1 MSVQL
6 LSNTNNVLKI
16 ASITGYQGKAITE
29 TIINGFFTVN
39 RQWIVKYWNRAAEK
53 LLRVQAK
60 DIVGKNLWEK
70 FAETIPLDFYAVY
83 HKAFLKDIPVH
94 FQEYWAEMG
103 TWFDVVTYHC
113 DDTLSVSFKSS
124 NQMTKP
130 EYPEQQL
137 CSMAELYKF
146 VTEVTNDSLWEWNLQ
161 SKEIFW
167 IDGGHK
173 RTFGYPI
180 ENALIP
186 QSFWENIIHPDDKD
200 RVLTRLNKIITQG
213 TLPLWED
220 EYRFKK
226 ANGEYAYVHDRGHII
241 YEEGKAFRM
250 IGATQDITARK
261 LTEIKLLESE
271 KKLSLI
277 ARQTENA
284 VIITDADGK
293 ITWVNSAF
301 TRITEYEPKEV
312 MGKKPGSFLQGKET
326 DPSTVQYLRDKIK
339 DKQSF
344 DCDILNYSKSGRLY
358 WVNIQGQPLL
368 DENENSDRYFAIQ
381 TDITEKVLLKNK
393 LAQERQERQREITYA
408 AVTAQESEREDIG
421 KELHDNLG
429 QILAVAKLYI
439 QMAQKQ
445 KREKNREMYLQKSCD
460 LVVNV
465 IDEIRRISKAL
476 VIPGVHIIG
485 LFDNI
490 KNLIHDLG
498 MIHPVKIEFHEDNI
512 LQGDM
517 NEKLQM
523 TIFRIVQEQ
532 VNNILKHSKAAHAT
546 INLSIEENNILL
558 CISDDGDGCDM
569 LKEKNGVGLINI
581 HSRAELYHGSV
592 TVTSRPGEGYSLK
605 VVLPLIAV

>member
-1 MSVQL
+1 
-6 LSNTNNVLKI
+6 
-16 ASITGYQGKAITE
+16 
-29 TIINGFFTVN
+29 
-39 RQWIVKYWNRAAEK
+39 
-53 LLRVQAK
+53 
-60 DIVGKNLWEK
+60 
-70 FAETIPLDFYAVY
+70 
-83 HKAFLKDIPVH
+83 
-94 FQEYWAEMG
+94 
-103 TWFDVVTYHC
+103 
-113 DDTLSVSFKSS
+113 
-124 NQMTKP
+124 
-130 EYPEQQL
+130 
-137 CSMAELYKF
+137 
-146 VTEVTNDSLWEWNLQ
+146 VTEVTNDCLWEWNLETD
-161 SKEIFW
+161 EIFW

-173 RTFGYPI
+173 RVFGYPI

-186 QSFWENIIHPDDKD
+186 LSFWKSCIHPDDKD
-200 RVLTRLNKIITQG
+200 RVLTGLNKTITAG
-213 TLPLWED
+213 SGAIWED
-220 EYRFKK
+220 EYRFKR
-226 ANGEYAYVHDRGHII
+226 ASGEYAYVHDRGHLI
-241 YEEGKAFRM
+241 YNGKKASKM

-261 LTEIKLLESE
+261 LAEIKLLQSE

-277 ARQTENA
+277 ARQTQSA
-284 VIITDADGK
+284 VIITDADGN

-301 TRITEYEPKEV
+301 TRITEYGPEEV

-326 DPSTVQYLRDKIK
+326 DPSTVQYLRDKIN

-358 WVNIQGQPLL
+358 WVNIVGQPLL
-368 DENENSDRYFAIQ
+368 DENENFDRYFAIQ

-408 AVTAQESEREDIG
+408 AVTAQETERGVIG

-439 QMAQKQ
+439 QMALKQKQ
-445 KREKNREMYLQKSCD
+445 EKNREMYLQKSCD
-460 LVVNV
+460 MVVNV

-498 MIHPVKIEFHEDNI
+498 TIHPIKIEFHEDGI
-512 LQGDM
+512 VQDDV

-546 INLSIEENNILL
+546 IDLSIEENNILL
-558 CISDDGDGCDM
+558 RISDDGEGCDM
-569 LKEKNGVGLINI
+569 LAEKNGVGLINI

-592 TVTSRPGEGYSLK
+592 TVASRPGEGYSLK
-605 VVLPLIAV
+605 VVLPLIAA